1 MADIARFEAEVLPHL
16 DTLYRVARRL
26 TGEPAD
32 AEDLVQEALLK
43 AWRGWAGFTPGSNA
57 RAWLLTILRNA
68 FVSRWRSRRREGTSV
83 PLDDAE
89 PFLAARGN
97 GEEDP
102 EGRFFDQLMDAKVTR
117 AVEALP
123 DEYREAVVL
132 SDLEGLPYAEVAE
145 VLGVPVG
152 TVKSRLFRARRR
164 LQRTLHDHAV
174 ERGILKE
181 GR

>member
-102 EGRFFDQLMDAKVTR
+102 GGRFFDQLMDAKVTQ